1 MATVDG
7 VVKELRAKGKEKTR
21 ATYARHGMAAE
32 RTLGVSVAD
41 MKSIAKKLRGE
52 QALAMELYGTGIMEA
67 QYLAG
72 MVADGKK
79 MTRKELD
86 AWAEGSAGMQM
97 IAEYTVPWVTVE
109 NAEARAC
116 ALKWIES
123 KKEHVAS
130 AGWSTWSGLVA
141 TRADEELDLAELKK
155 LLTRV
160 VQSIHKAKNR
170 ERYTMSVFVISVG
183 GYVKPLLGE
192 AKAAAQTIGNVSV
205 DVGETACEVP
215 VATAYIAKM
224 EKAGR
229 VGKKRKTLR
238 C

>member
-170 ERYTMSVFVISVG
+170 ERYTMNVFVISVG

>member
-1 MATVDG
+1 MATVEG

-21 ATYARHGMAAE
+21 AIYIRHGMTAE
-32 RTLGVSVAD
+32 KTLGVSTAD
-41 MKSIAKKLRGE
+41 MKAVAKKLRGE
-52 QALAMELYGTGIMEA
+52 QALAMELYATGIFEA
-67 QYLAG
+67 RYLAG

-79 MTRKELD
+79 MTRKELN
-86 AWAEGSAGMQM
+86 AWAEGAAGMPM
-97 IAEYTVPWVTVE
+97 IAEYTVPWVAVE

-116 ALKWIES
+116 ALQWIES

-141 TRADEELDLAELKK
+141 TRPDEELDLAELKK
-155 LLTRV
+155 LLGRV

-170 ERYTMSVFVISVG
+170 ERYTMNVFVISVG
-183 GYVKPLLGE
+183 GCVKALLGE
-192 AKAAAQTIGNVSV
+192 AKAAAQKIGNVSV

-215 VATAYIAKM
+215 VASAYIAKM
-224 EKAGR
+224 EKMGR
-229 VGKKRKTLR
+229 VGRKRKTLR

>member
-1 MATVDG
+1 MATVEG
-7 VVKELRAKGKEKTR
+7 VVKELRAKGKENTR
-21 ATYARHGMAAE
+21 ATYVRHGMPVE
-32 RTLGVSVAD
+32 KTLGVSVAD
-41 MKSIAKKLRGE
+41 MKLIAKKLRGE
-52 QALAMELYGTGIMEA
+52 QYLALELYATGIFEA
-67 QYLAG
+67 MYLAG

-86 AWAEGSAGMQM
+86 AWAEGAASMSM

-109 NAEARAC
+109 NADARVC
-116 ALKWIES
+116 ALKWIDS

-141 TRADEELDLAELKK
+141 TKADEELDLTELKK
-155 LLTRV
+155 LLARV

-170 ERYTMSVFVISVG
+170 ERYTMNVFVISVG
-183 GYVKPLLGE
+183 GYVTALLKE
-192 AKAAAQTIGNVSV
+192 AKAAAAKIGNVSV
-205 DVGETACEVP
+205 DVGETACDVP
-215 VATAYIAKM
+215 VATAYIEKM